1 MKNEANKNIAMV
13 AYTYYKSDPRVRK
26 EAESL
31 TENGFNIDFLSLKKE
46 GENSFGVI
54 NGVNIY
60 RLNCKHYKGKSNVK
74 YFISY
79 IIFFLKVFFK
89 LSFLY
94 FRKRYQLIHINNMP
108 DFLVFC
114 ALIPKIF
121 GAKIILD
128 IHDVM
133 SNVFFNR
140 GEIKRNFIIEKIL
153 ISQEYISSKFSDRVI
168 TVDNYCKEI
177 ISMHGT
183 RKNNILV
190 VSNFP
195 DENIFKSLKRNHLKD
210 DTFNLF
216 FHGTISKIYGLDVV
230 IKGIGKVYKK
240 IPGLKFTIIG
250 EGNYEDEISELIRNL
265 KLERVIKFK
274 NKKIPQEKIP
284 EEIRNADLGIVSYSC
299 LNTIFSNKFLEYTA
313 MGIPTIIAYNEQVYN
328 YFKSYNL
335 EFYERNNPNSFASK
349 LLHLYKNKKRYDK
362 LRETALELGRK
373 FRWSKEKVKYVNLVN
388 SLVSR

>member
-1 MKNEANKNIAMV
+1 MI
-13 AYTYYKSDPRVRK
+13 AYTYYLSDPRVKK
-26 EAESL
+26 EAEALAES
-31 TENGFNIDFLSLKKE
+31 GFDVDFISLKSPYE
-46 GENSFGVI
+46 SSLQCV
-54 NGVNIY
+54 NGVNLY
-60 RLNCKHYKGKSNVK
+60 MLNCRHYKGKSNIK
-74 YFISY
+74 YLFSY
-79 IIFFLKVFFK
+79 VNFFFRVFFK
-89 LSFLY
+89 ITSLY
-94 FRKRYQLIHINNMP
+94 FKRKYQLIHVNNMP

-133 SNVFFNR
+133 SDVFFNR
-140 GEIKRNFIIEKIL
+140 GEIKRNFIIERIL
-153 ISQEYISSKFSDRVI
+153 IFQEYISSKFSDRVI
-168 TVDNYCKEI
+168 TVDDYCKNI

-183 RKNNILV
+183 RKDNILV

-195 DENIFKSLKRNHLKD
+195 DENIFKSLKRNHSKD

-230 IKGIGKVYKK
+230 IKGISKVYKK

-250 EGNYEDEISELIRNL
+250 EGNYEDEISELIKNL
-265 KLERVIKFK
+265 KLERVIEFK

-284 EEIRNADLGIVSYSC
+284 DKIENADLGVVSYSC

-328 YFKSYNL
+328 YFKNYNL
-335 EFYERNNPNSFASK
+335 EFYERNNPDSFADK
-349 LLHLYKNKKRYDK
+349 LLYIYKNKKRYDK
-362 LRETALELGRK
+362 LKETALELSRK
-373 FRWSKEKVKYVNLVN
+373 FKWSKEKVKYVDLVN
-388 SLVSR
+388 TLVSK